1 MKKLLI
7 FCLALVVSSTGLLM
21 ANGAAEPTPA
31 ASAPVAAAQAATS
44 QPVEITLAYPVAVDA
59 PIAQMMNDFAKGF
72 MAENPNV
79 TVKMVFSGGYNDVKT
94 TIQTAIQGKADAPEL
109 AVMLAADL
117 YDLINAKFV
126 VSFDEAIAKDK
137 AAQDLVKDIL
147 PAFME
152 NSYYNGKLYGLP
164 FQRSAVVLYYNADLL
179 AASGFKAP
187 TSWVELAKIAQALTL
202 DGGRGRWGIEYPTD
216 WPYWTFQPLAIGAG
230 RNVLTNDVTVNFNA
244 PEVVEAIRFYNS
256 LSATYKSTPAGV
268 QANWGSAPQNF
279 AAGKTAMIVHS
290 SGSLS
295 TILANASFKVGVMAV
310 PGKTEGSYASVP
322 GGGNIYLT
330 PGHSP
335 AENDAALKFARYL
348 LEPSRVAGFSKSTGY
363 IPYRKA
369 TLDGADWKTYSSAVP
384 QADDIAKALGF
395 AKTEL
400 STQALAQVRTV
411 FHKYLQAAFN
421 GQLDAKAAMDTAQ
434 AEAEKILADYK

>member
-1 MKKLLI
+1 MKKALYLSI
-7 FCLALVVSSTGLLM
+7 VLAFVSASLLM
-21 ANGAAEPTPA
+21 ANGAAEPKQA
-31 ASAPVAAAQAATS
+31 AAAQPEPKQA
-44 QPVEITLAYPVAVDA
+44 VEITFAYPVAVDA
-59 PIAQMMNDFAKGF
+59 PIAQMMTGFAQGF
-72 MAENPNV
+72 MAANPGI
-79 TVKMVFSGGYNDVKT
+79 TVKMVYSGGYNDVKT
-94 TIQTAIQGKADAPEL
+94 AIQTAIQGKAEAPEL

-126 VSFDEAIAKDK
+126 VSLDEVVAKS
-137 AAQDLVKDIL
+137 AGAQAMVKDIL
-147 PAFME
+147 PAFLE
-152 NSYYNGKLYGLP
+152 NSYQKGKLYGLP

-179 AASGFKAP
+179 KEAGLAP
-187 TSWVELAKIAQALTL
+187 PTNWDELAKAAQALTV
-202 DGGRGRWGIEYPTD
+202 DGGKGRWGIEYPTD

-230 RNVLTNDVTVNFNA
+230 RNVLTDDVTVNFNA

-256 LSATYKSTPAGV
+256 LSADYKATPAGV

-295 TILANASFKVGVMAV
+295 TILKNASFKVGVMAV
-310 PGKTEGSYASVP
+310 PGKKSGSLASVP

-330 PGHSP
+330 PGHS
-335 AENDAALKFARYL
+335 AARNEAALAFAAYIL
-348 LEPSRVAGFSKSTGY
+348 DPARVAEFSKATGY
-363 IPYRKA
+363 IPYRKS
-369 TLDGADWKTYSSAVP
+369 TLDSSAWKAYTAEVP
-384 QADDIAKALGF
+384 QAMDIAKALTH